1 MITDKTHTEEWLTG
15 LQKKFRRKDPG
26 ILERVVKAL
35 TLLEHLVD
43 SGLEDFVF
51 KGGTS
56 LILILENTKRFSID
70 IDLCITEK
78 PKNIED
84 IFDKVLAKGVFTSW
98 ELSPRKPVPPLDKEH
113 YKFVFKSIRD
123 GAESN
128 ILLDL
133 VFQELHYPELEIRPI
148 KALYIDTEDPVINVQ
163 VLPVDCMLGDK
174 LTAFAPDTCGIP
186 YGVNKELEIIKQLYD
201 VSRLFRQSNDLSLVR
216 KTFNISSAKELEYRG
231 LNELHP
237 SDVLE
242 DIFLTSLLLAERGNR
257 RDKEKFEALTF
268 GIRGFANYISDGGFV
283 IEDAIVC
290 GSQAAYLAQLIRKSD
305 ETEIKRFD
313 SGLNLKDVLIE
324 GGFNYLN
331 RLKKTSPEAFFYF
344 KEAVGIYESLN

>member
-1 MITDKTHTEEWLTG
+1 MITDKTHTEEWLTD
-15 LQKKFRRKDPG
+15 LRKKFKRKDPG

-35 TLLEHLVD
+35 TLLEQLVD

-56 LILILENTKRFSID
+56 LILILEDTKRFSID
-70 IDLCITEK
+70 IDLCIREK
-78 PKNIED
+78 PKNIET
-84 IFDKVLAKGVFTSW
+84 IFDEVLARGIFTSW
-98 ELSPRKPVPPLDKEH
+98 ELVPRKPRPPLEKEH
-113 YKFVFKSIRD
+113 YKFAYKSIRD
-123 GAESN
+123 GTESN

-148 KALYIDTEDPVINVQ
+148 EALYIDTEAPVVNVQ

-186 YGVNKELEIIKQLYD
+186 YGIDKELEIIKQLYD
-201 VSRLFRQSNDLSLVR
+201 VSRLFSQSKNLHLVR
-216 KTFNISSAKELEYRG
+216 KTFNISSAIELKYRG
-231 LNELHP
+231 LYGLQP

-242 DIFLTSLLLAERGNR
+242 DIFLTSLLLAERGRR
-257 RDKEKFEALTF
+257 RDKEKFEALAF

-290 GSQAAYLAQLIRKSD
+290 GSQAAYLAQLIRKGD
-305 ETEIKRFD
+305 ETEIKKFD
-313 SGLNLKDVLIE
+313 LDLNLEDVLIE
-324 GGFNYLN
+324 GDFNYLN
-331 RLKKTSPEAFFYF
+331 RLKKSSPEAFFYL
-344 KEAVGIYESLN
+344 KEAIEIYEALN

>member
-1 MITDKTHTEEWLTG
+1 MITDKTHTEEWLAE
-15 LQKKFRRKDPG
+15 LRRKFKRKDPS

-56 LILILENTKRFSID
+56 LILILEDTRRFSVD
-70 IDLCITEK
+70 IDLCINKK
-78 PKNIED
+78 PKDIND
-84 IFDKVLAKGVFTSW
+84 IFDKVIAKGVFTSW
-98 ELSPRKPVPPLDKEH
+98 ELSPRKPRPPLEKEH
-113 YKFVFKSIRD
+113 YKFVFKSVHD
-123 GAESN
+123 GDESS

-133 VFQELHYPELEIRPI
+133 VFQELHYPKLEMKPI
-148 KALYIDTEDPVINVQ
+148 EALYIDTEDPVINVQ

-201 VSRLFRQSNDLSLVR
+201 VSRLFNQSNDLHLVR
-216 KTFNISSAKELEYRG
+216 KTFNISSAKELDYRR
-231 LNELHP
+231 LTELQP
-237 SDVLE
+237 LDVLE
-242 DIFLTSLLLAERGNR
+242 DIFLTSLLLVERGRR
-257 RDKEKFEALTF
+257 RDKEKFEALAF

-290 GSQAAYLAQLIRKSD
+290 GGQAAYLAQLIRKDD
-305 ETEIKRFD
+305 EAEIKKFD
-313 SGLNLKDVLIE
+313 SGLDLKDVLIE
-324 GGFNYLN
+324 GDFNYLN
-331 RLKKTSPEAFFYF
+331 KLKKTSPEAFFYF
-344 KEAVGIYESLN
+344 KEAIEIYESQN

>member
-1 MITDKTHTEEWLTG
+1 MITNKTHTEEWLTD
-15 LQKKFRRKDPG
+15 LRKKFKRKDPG

-56 LILILENTKRFSID
+56 LILILEDTKRFSVD
-70 IDLCITEK
+70 IDLCIKEK
-78 PKNIED
+78 PKNIEA
-84 IFDKVLAKGVFTSW
+84 IFDKVLARGIFTSW
-98 ELSPRKPVPPLDKEH
+98 ELSPRKPRPPLEKEH
-113 YKFVFKSIRD
+113 YKFVYKSIRD
-123 GAESN
+123 GTESN

-133 VFQELHYPELEIRPI
+133 VFQELHYPELEIKPI
-148 KALYIDTEDPVINVQ
+148 EALYIDTEDPVVSVQ

-186 YGVNKELEIIKQLYD
+186 YGIDKELEIIKQLYD
-201 VSRLFRQSNDLSLVR
+201 VSRLFRQSKDLCLVR
-216 KTFNISSAKELEYRG
+216 KTFNISSAIELKYRG
-231 LNELHP
+231 LNELQP

-242 DIFLTSLLLAERGNR
+242 DIFLTSLLLAERGRR
-257 RDKEKFEALTF
+257 RDKEKFEALAF

-290 GSQAAYLAQLIRKSD
+290 GSQAAYLAQLIRSGDK
-305 ETEIKRFD
+305 TEIKRFD
-313 SGLNLKDVLIE
+313 IGFNLEDVLIE
-324 GGFNYLN
+324 GDFNYLN
-331 RLKKTSPEAFFYF
+331 RLKKSSPEAFFYL
-344 KEAVGIYESLN
+344 KEAIEIYESLN